1 MMFLTNILCLIGG
14 VALGILTTIRLL
26 DVMCDLGLLKMTV
39 FNCNTGKVT
48 TFGSIDPEHYED

>member
-39 FNCNTGKVT
+39 FNCNTGEVT
-48 TFGSIDPEHYED
+48 TLGSIDPEHYED

>member
-26 DVMCDLGLLKMTV
+26 DVMGDLGVLKMTV
-39 FNCNTGKVT
+39 FNCDTGEIT